1 MAHPDRAAVTGAF
14 SYTGRYIA
22 RRLLD
27 SGVRVKTLTGHLD
40 REDPFGGRV
49 EAALLDFSDRDGLR
63 RSMEGAGVLYNTYW
77 VRFARGET
85 TFKRAV
91 ENSRA
96 LFGAARDAGV
106 GRIVH
111 VSITNADSGS
121 RLPYFSGKGRVEEVL
136 MGLGVPCAILRPTLV
151 FGAED
156 VLLNNMAWA
165 IRRFPV
171 FPVFGSGDYPVRPVY
186 VDDLAALA
194 VAAGSQDGDTVADAV
209 GPETFTFEELLRRLA
224 GATGSRCRFV
234 HTRPAMGLV
243 LTGLIGLLIRDVVL
257 TRDEIDGLMDGLLTS
272 DGPPTGTTSLS
283 EWLHDN
289 ADALGHRYV
298 SELRRNFRS

>member
-1 MAHPDRAAVTGAF
+1 MPHPATAVVTGAF

-27 SGVRVKTLTGHLD
+27 AGVRVRTLTGHPD

-49 EAALLDFSDRDGLR
+49 EVAPLDFSDGGGLR

-85 TFKRAV
+85 TFERAV
-91 ENSRA
+91 ANSAA
-96 LFGAARDAGV
+96 LFEAARDAGV

-111 VSITNADSGS
+111 VSITNAGSGS
-121 RLPYFSGKGRVEEVL
+121 RLPYFSGKGRVEEAL
-136 MGLGVPCAILRPTLV
+136 RDLGVSYAILRPTLV

-209 GPETFTFEELLRRLA
+209 GPETFTFEALLRLLA
-224 GATGSRCRFV
+224 TAVGPRCRFV
-234 HTRPAMGLV
+234 HTSPSVSLV
-243 LTGLIGLLIRDVVL
+243 LTELIGLLIRDVVL

-272 DGPPTGTTSLS
+272 DGAPTGTTGLS
-283 EWLHDN
+283 GWIHDN

>member
-1 MAHPDRAAVTGAF
+1 MTGTAVVTGAF

-27 SGVRVKTLTGHLD
+27 AGVGVRTLTGHPD
-40 REDPFGGRV
+40 RPDPFGGRV
-49 EAALLDFSDRDGLR
+49 EASLLDFSDGDGLR
-63 RSMEGAGVLYNTYW
+63 RAMEGADVLYNTYW

-85 TFKRAV
+85 TFERAV

-96 LFGAARDAGV
+96 LFEAARDAGV
-106 GRIVH
+106 TRIVH
-111 VSITNADSGS
+111 ISITNASSGS
-121 RLPYFSGKGRVEEVL
+121 RLPYFNGKGRVEEAL
-136 MGLGVPCAILRPTLV
+136 RGLGVSHAIVRPTLV

-165 IRRFPV
+165 IRRFPA

-194 VAAGSQDGDTVADAV
+194 VAAGSRTDDTVTDAV
-209 GPETFTFEELLRRLA
+209 GPETFTFEGLLRLLA
-224 GATGSRCRFV
+224 DAVGSRCRFV
-234 HTRPAMGLV
+234 HTGPSVGLV
-243 LTGLIGLLIRDVVL
+243 LTGLVGLLIRDVVL

-272 DGPPTGTTSLS
+272 GDAPTGTTRLR
-283 EWLHDN
+283 EWLDAN
-289 ADALGHRYV
+289 GEALGHRYV
-298 SELRRNFRS
+298 SELRRNFRR